1 MMLDLAHM
9 RRARLADLSRGELF
23 LPITPNGN
31 KFLAGRL
38 NEHDLRLA
46 LDGEAPFSISATANW
61 SRGPGIAVAGIRFE
75 ADPEQAVRVDGT
87 LEMQDGLLLL
97 ANGVTGIVGRERSTP
112 FPMWVGEE
120 LDGAASDVIGFRS
133 WRIVHGADDNLQ
145 VLFEHTVEEAAGR

>member
-9 RRARLADLSRGELF
+9 RRARLADLSPGELF

-75 ADPEQAVRVDGT
+75 ADPKQAIRVDET
-87 LEMQDGLLLL
+87 LEMQDGMLLL
-97 ANGVTGIVGRERSTP
+97 ANGVTGVVGRERSTP
-112 FPMWVGEE
+112 FPMWVGGE
-120 LDGAASDVIGFRS
+120 LAGAASDVIGFRS
-133 WRIVHGADDNLQ
+133 WQIVHGAGDDLQ
-145 VLFEHTVEEAAGR
+145 VLFEHSVDPAPDR